1 MKLEINTVLDG
12 IAKYIDKEIYTGM
25 NDWQELVARIAVG
38 RVLNDKSSIVSFLLQ
53 NPIIKSLVL
62 VDDNGLVDV
71 DRLFEDIKREM
82 ARKGNIKLSIPLF
95 GTMSFSS
102 ADVDMLYRE
111 IISM

>member
-1 MKLEINTVLDG
+1 MKLEINTVIDG

-38 RVLNDKSSIVSFLLQ
+38 RILNDKESLISLLSQ
-53 NPIIKSLVL
+53 NPVIKSLVL

-82 ARKGNIKLSIPLF
+82 SRKGKIKITVPLF
-95 GTMSFSS
+95 GTMTFSS
-102 ADVDMLYRE
+102 ADAEKLYRE
-111 IISM
+111 IIGM